1 VPTKSLLLPYTVLE
15 KARKKKFDENMEL
28 SVITCLAE
36 AKRKTHEKISFISKL
51 HYPFWAIPW
60 KNGCLVIDGMLIISA
75 TFTYLTLPDLESFL
89 NDIERGQTVRELFL
103 NALDKHART
112 FASFSETVDIPIKT
126 IVVDKVFLSDF
137 SEYVEDTI
145 LLKTDATGKIILLP
159 PRLDENAANERA
171 KKILELYERMQSDT
185 KRLKHAAD
193 TLNEITQ
200 FHQQKILHEIELSK
214 RAFEEEID
222 KVEPVVENQVDLLL
236 RERDAKI
243 EKINKTAE
251 AELNARLREKEK
263 HQRELERLEL
273 KRAEYK
279 GKMDVRKGRHDKLG
293 VTRWEQRLRTCE
305 NRIFKIKQAIHNLS
319 VHIEKIR
326 RKNQENINEVKY
338 DYQASIDIER
348 KKIIDIRVLQ
358 ESVAKAKETENEK
371 LGLWTSHIVGL
382 IEQLREQDSLK
393 AEELMS
399 LTIPWQPEQAI
410 LLGVPFYL
418 VGYKTGGKHLYS
430 IYPPLRAMSSE
441 GIIKKI
447 EKALLTFSLE
457 YRIHLLSQP
466 RSKALSKML
475 CITLEEKMKTDRT
488 FEEKLRE
495 LGASNNLLANPKFK
509 EALKFGLEELKT
521 EGWIKSEEGSTVM
534 KTCA

>member
-1 VPTKSLLLPYTVLE
+1 L
-15 KARKKKFDENMEL
+15 
-28 SVITCLAE
+28 
-36 AKRKTHEKISFISKL
+36 
-51 HYPFWAIPW
+51 
-60 KNGCLVIDGMLIISA
+60 
-75 TFTYLTLPDLESFL
+75 
-89 NDIERGQTVRELFL
+89 
-103 NALDKHART
+103 
-112 FASFSETVDIPIKT
+112 
-126 IVVDKVFLSDF
+126 
-137 SEYVEDTI
+137 
-145 LLKTDATGKIILLP
+145 
-159 PRLDENAANERA
+159 
-171 KKILELYERMQSDT
+171 
-185 KRLKHAAD
+185 
-193 TLNEITQ
+193 
-200 FHQQKILHEIELSK
+200 
-214 RAFEEEID
+214 
-222 KVEPVVENQVDLLL
+222 
-236 RERDAKI
+236 
-243 EKINKTAE
+243 
-251 AELNARLREKEK
+251 
-263 HQRELERLEL
+263 
-273 KRAEYK
+273 
-279 GKMDVRKGRHDKLG
+279 
-293 VTRWEQRLRTCE
+293 
-305 NRIFKIKQAIHNLS
+305 
-319 VHIEKIR
+319 HIEKIR